1 MAGESAGMETLP
13 QLVRTGI
20 SFLEACQEWIL
31 VLICVMIFSLVVTLP
46 VILPRLLPRQRASRN
61 QPQTVSAG
69 NEQKDPIETALEDLR
84 LHHQVRPLRVVEE
97 TCGLKKLPTGIYGFT
112 LLPARMDAPVWK
124 TNSHDLFE
132 VHKMADGSIL
142 MVGFA
147 SPETAIAMETV
158 REKVEVKLFASPT
171 PEASVLVC
179 IPLSHVM
186 RGKQRRSRQDNVL
199 ELEIE
204 PPSSWTGQWEWRAPR
219 KPPQAE
225 RGLADKDHEAGAG

>member
-1 MAGESAGMETLP
+1 MGALP

-20 SFLEACQEWIL
+20 SFVEACQEWIL
-31 VLICVMIFSLVVTLP
+31 LLICVTIFSLLVTLP
-46 VILPRLLPRQRASRN
+46 LTLPGLLSRHRASRN
-61 QPQTVSAG
+61 QPQTVSTG
-69 NEQKDPIETALEDLR
+69 TEQKDPIETALEDLR

-97 TCGLKKLPTGIYGFT
+97 TCGLKKLPTGLYGFT
-112 LLPARMDAPVWK
+112 LLPARMDAPVLK

-158 REKVEVKLFASPT
+158 GEKVEVKLFASPT

-186 RGKQRRSRQDNVL
+186 RGMQRRSRQDNVL
-199 ELEIE
+199 ALVIE
-204 PPSSWTGQWEWRAPR
+204 PPSKWQGQWEWRAPR

-225 RGLADKDHEAGAG
+225 RGRADKDHEARTG